1 VSTEAFEQIA
11 IMIGEMTFI
20 GIALLAASR
29 ARAAFGASL
38 LYILFGAIF
47 QYASLITADASVRIT
62 PSFVV
67 SSGSVVFFPAVLFL
81 ALYIYLTTNPLEA
94 RKVIF
99 SVAVSNLL
107 VLPLSLCLGLQLQSP
122 LVVHTLEFP
131 PSVYQFHAR
140 VVVAGSLTLLADA
153 LFLCI
158 VYELLR
164 RYIGSIF
171 ARLFLSLTITCAF
184 DSLIFSV
191 ATFFGRPDFW
201 AILGSQIAA
210 KTVAA
215 FVYASVLALYLH
227 RFPFSE
233 PQADSGELGFRK
245 IFRILTYRQTYEEL
259 RTAAH
264 RDSLTNAYNRRF
276 FDESFGLQV
285 EAAKTSELAFS
296 MLMVDVDHFKQI
308 NDAYGHSEGDEVLRV
323 IAQALDSNVRGSDF
337 VCRYGGEEFAVLMP
351 QTNLEQAAGLA
362 ERIIRAV
369 PEACRG
375 WRATLGHDIT
385 VTIGIA
391 SFPAEAGDAAELLK
405 VADRRLYAGKR
416 AGRNRTVATDE
427 PVDREA
433 STRS

>member
-1 VSTEAFEQIA
+1 
-11 IMIGEMTFI
+11 
-20 GIALLAASR
+20 
-29 ARAAFGASL
+29 
-38 LYILFGAIF
+38 
-47 QYASLITADASVRIT
+47 
-62 PSFVV
+62 
-67 SSGSVVFFPAVLFL
+67 
-81 ALYIYLTTNPLEA
+81 
-94 RKVIF
+94 
-99 SVAVSNLL
+99 
-107 VLPLSLCLGLQLQSP
+107 
-122 LVVHTLEFP
+122 
-131 PSVYQFHAR
+131 
-140 VVVAGSLTLLADA
+140 
-153 LFLCI
+153 
-158 VYELLR
+158 
-164 RYIGSIF
+164 
-171 ARLFLSLTITCAF
+171 
-184 DSLIFSV
+184 
-191 ATFFGRPDFW
+191 
-201 AILGSQIAA
+201 
-210 KTVAA
+210 
-215 FVYASVLALYLH
+215 
-227 RFPFSE
+227 
-233 PQADSGELGFRK
+233 
-245 IFRILTYRQTYEEL
+245 
-259 RTAAH
+259 
-264 RDSLTNAYNRRF
+264 
-276 FDESFGLQV
+276 
-285 EAAKTSELAFS
+285 